1 MSGFDLVLQ
10 DDSTYLWLARNGY
23 EILSLLEEYIR
34 FLWNK
39 NTKHINI
46 FLYQTSTK
54 TNKIIL
60 HRCLAKYWFLHVCV
74 YLRMFVN
81 TADTSIPYFLEVRLP
96 LLYHDFFPCLCIYS
110 TVNLLSPEKL
120 FGKGFLVTFPMGWKW
135 KWIHV
140 YWKRIH
146 WKLLNWF
153 LKCGVFKLHQKTS
166 KDQRLFL
173 FQRDS

>member
-1 MSGFDLVLQ
+1 MTQFYKMTLLIFDWLVTVMKFYHYSK
-10 DDSTYLWLARNGY
+10 STFDFF
-23 EILSLLEEYIR
+23 EIKIQ
-34 FLWNK
+34 
-39 NTKHINI
+39 NI
-46 FLYQTSTK
+46 STFFLYQTSTK

-120 FGKGFLVTFPMGWKW
+120 FGKGFLVTFPMG
-135 KWIHV
+135 
-140 YWKRIH
+140 
-146 WKLLNWF
+146 
-153 LKCGVFKLHQKTS
+153 
-166 KDQRLFL
+166 
-173 FQRDS
+173 